1 METFIGYVEK
11 FQRSIYNA
19 NGNVELKIEWL
30 VQDLGLAAYELRL
43 IDGALFVFELKGK
56 TKDGEKELILV
67 SNNFSIIR
75 I

>member
-1 METFIGYVEK
+1 METLIGYVEK

-19 NGNVELKIEWL
+19 NGNVEIEIDGL

-43 IDGALFVFELKGK
+43 IDGALFVFELKDK
-56 TKDGEKELILV
+56 RNDGDKELILV

-75 I
+75 K